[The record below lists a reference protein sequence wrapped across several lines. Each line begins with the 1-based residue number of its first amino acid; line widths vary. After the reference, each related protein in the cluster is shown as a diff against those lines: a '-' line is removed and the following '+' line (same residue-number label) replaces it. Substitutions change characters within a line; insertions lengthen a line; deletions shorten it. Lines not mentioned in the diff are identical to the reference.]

1 MTVIPLGYHSERG
14 LIQEEALD
22 SSFGFELS
30 IFAMS
35 DHLFALRLFARV
47 ARRGSLSAAGRE
59 LGIPQ
64 STASRT
70 IAELERRMGAAFL
83 VRNTRAVRLTDP
95 GADFLSR
102 VEPVL
107 AELEDAEQ
115 AVRGTGELRGMLR
128 VSLGSS
134 LAVREVTPRLPGF
147 LERHPAL
154 QVDLLLVDH
163 RQDLVTEGI
172 DVALRFGPLVDST
185 ATVRH
190 IRAWPRVLAAS
201 PDYLNKAGLPR
212 TPADLSAHAIII
224 GPVSTTAN
232 WSFRKGGTTTSVR
245 VDGRV
250 RIAGNEG
257 AIAAAVAGVGIVMTS
272 SGSLRREFGERSL
285 VRVLDDWDLGTLELS
300 AVFAGGRTTKRAA
313 RVFTD
318 FLVEAL
324 RNV

>member
-1 MTVIPLGYHSERG
+1 
-14 LIQEEALD
+14 
-22 SSFGFELS
+22 
-30 IFAMS
+30 MS

-70 IAELERRMGAAFL
+70 IASLERRVGAALL
-83 VRNTRAVRLTDP
+83 VRNTRAVKLTDA
-95 GADFLSR
+95 GAEFLAR

-115 AVRGTGELRGMLR
+115 AVRGSAELRGTLR
-128 VSLGSS
+128 IGLGSS
-134 LAVREVTPRLPGF
+134 LAVREVIPRLPGF
-147 LERHPAL
+147 LDQYPAL

-172 DVALRFGPLVDST
+172 DVALRFGPLPDST
-185 ATVRH
+185 ATVRN

-201 PDYLNKAGLPR
+201 PGYLDREGLPQA
-212 TPADLSAHAIII
+212 PDDLKAHTIII
-224 GPVSTTAN
+224 GPVSNTSS
-232 WSFRKGGTTTSVR
+232 WSFRRGSTTVSVC
-245 VDGRV
+245 VNGRV
-250 RIAGNEG
+250 RIADNEG
-257 AIAAAVAGVGIVMTS
+257 AIAAAVAGIGIVMTS
-272 SGSLRREFGERSL
+272 SGSLRRELGDGSL
-285 VRVLDDWDLGTLELS
+285 VRVLEDWDLGMMELS
-300 AVFAGGRTTKRAA
+300 AVFVGGRATKRAA

-318 FLVEAL
+318 FLVKEL

>member
-1 MTVIPLGYHSERG
+1 
-14 LIQEEALD
+14 
-22 SSFGFELS
+22 
-30 IFAMS
+30 MS
-35 DHLFALRLFARV
+35 DHLFVIRLFVRV
-47 ARRGSLSAAGRE
+47 ARRGSFSAAGRE

-70 IAELERRMGAAFL
+70 IADLERRIGAALL
-83 VRNTRAVRLTDP
+83 VRNTRAVTLTEA

-102 VEPVL
+102 VEPLL
-107 AELEDAEQ
+107 ADLEDAEQ
-115 AVRGTGELRGMLR
+115 AARGTGELRGSLR

-134 LAVREVTPRLPGF
+134 LAVREVIPRMPAF
-147 LERHPAL
+147 LDTHPAL
-154 QVDLLLVDH
+154 HVDLLLVDH

-172 DVALRFGPLVDST
+172 DLALRFGPLADST

-201 PDYLNKAGLPR
+201 PHYLKKAGLPR
-212 TPADLSAHAIII
+212 TPADLSAHSIVL
-224 GPVSTTAN
+224 GPVSSSAN
-232 WSFRKGGTTTSVR
+232 WSFRKAGTTTSVR
-245 VDGRV
+245 VEGRT

-257 AIAAAVAGVGIVMTS
+257 AIAAAVAGIGIVMTS
-272 SGSLRREFGERSL
+272 SGSLRREFGEGSL

-318 FLVEAL
+318 FLLETL
-324 RNV
+324 RNVE

>member
-1 MTVIPLGYHSERG
+1 
-14 LIQEEALD
+14 
-22 SSFGFELS
+22 
-30 IFAMS
+30 MS

-47 ARRGSLSAAGRE
+47 ARKGSLSAAGRE

-70 IAELERRMGAAFL
+70 IAELERRMGVAL
-83 VRNTRAVRLTDP
+83 LIRNTRALKLTDA

-102 VEPVL
+102 IEPVL

-115 AVRGTGELRGMLR
+115 AARGTGELRGALR

-134 LAVREVTPRLPGF
+134 LAVREVIPRLPGF
-147 LERHPAL
+147 LQKHPAL
-154 QVDLLLVDH
+154 QLDMLLVDH

-172 DVALRFGPLVDST
+172 DVALRFGPLADST

-201 PDYLNKAGLPR
+201 PHYLNQAGLPR
-212 TPADLSAHAIII
+212 TPADLSGHAIIM

-232 WSFRKGGTTTSVR
+232 WSFRKGGATTSVH

-257 AIAAAVAGVGIVMTS
+257 AIAAAAAGVGIVMTS
-272 SGSLRREFGERSL
+272 SGSLRREFGDGSL
-285 VRVLDDWDLGTLELS
+285 VRILGDWDLGTLELS
-300 AVFAGGRTTKRAA
+300 AVFAAGRTTKRAA

-318 FLVEAL
+318 FLVESL
-324 RNV
+324 RNL

>member
-1 MTVIPLGYHSERG
+1 
-14 LIQEEALD
+14 
-22 SSFGFELS
+22 
-30 IFAMS
+30 MS
-35 DHLFALRLFARV
+35 DHLFALRLFARL
-47 ARRGSLSAAGRE
+47 ARKGSLSAAGRE

-70 IAELERRMGAAFL
+70 IAELERRMGAAL
-83 VRNTRAVRLTDP
+83 LIRNTRAVTLTDA

-102 VEPVL
+102 VERVL

-115 AVRGTGELRGMLR
+115 AVRGTGELRGALR

-134 LAVREVTPRLPGF
+134 LAVREVIPRLPGF
-147 LERHPAL
+147 LLRHPGL
-154 QVDLLLVDH
+154 QLDLLLVDH

-172 DVALRFGPLVDST
+172 DVALRFGPLADST

-201 PDYLNKAGLPR
+201 PDYLNEAGMPR

-232 WSFRKGGTTTSVR
+232 WSFRKGGATTSVR
-245 VDGRV
+245 VDGRL

-272 SGSLRREFGERSL
+272 SGSLRREFDDGTL
-285 VRVLDDWDLGTLELS
+285 ARVLGDWDLGTLELS
-300 AVFAGGRTTKRAA
+300 AVFAAGRTTKRAA

>member
-1 MTVIPLGYHSERG
+1 MN
-14 LIQEEALD
+14 
-22 SSFGFELS
+22 
-30 IFAMS
+30 
-35 DHLFALRLFARV
+35 DHLSALRLFARV
-47 ARRGSLSAAGRE
+47 ARKGSLSAAGRE

-70 IAELERRMGAAFL
+70 LAGLERRIGAAL
-83 VRNTRAVRLTDP
+83 LTRNTRTVKLTDA

-102 VEPVL
+102 VEPL
-107 AELEDAEQ
+107 LSELEDAEQ
-115 AVRGTGELRGMLR
+115 AVRGTGELHGSLR

-134 LAVREVTPRLPGF
+134 LAVREVIPRLPVF

-154 QVDLLLVDH
+154 QVELLLADH
-163 RQDLVTEGI
+163 RQDLISEGI

-201 PDYLNKAGLPR
+201 PDYLKKAGLPQ
-212 TPADLSAHAIII
+212 TPADLSAHTIII
-224 GPVSTTAN
+224 GPVSTTPN

-257 AIAAAVAGVGIVMTS
+257 AIAAAIAGVGIVMTS
-272 SGSLRREFGERSL
+272 SGSLRRELGEGSL
-285 VRVLDDWDLGTLELS
+285 IRVLGDWDLGTMELS

-313 RVFTD
+313 RAFTD

>member
-1 MTVIPLGYHSERG
+1 MN
-14 LIQEEALD
+14 
-22 SSFGFELS
+22 
-30 IFAMS
+30 
-35 DHLFALRLFARV
+35 DHLVALRLFARV

-64 STASRT
+64 STVSRA
-70 IAELERRMGAAFL
+70 IATLERRIGAVLL
-83 VRNTRAVRLTDP
+83 VRNTRAVKLTDA
-95 GADFLSR
+95 GTDFLAR

-115 AVRGTGELRGMLR
+115 AVRGTGELRGVLR

-134 LAVREVTPRLPGF
+134 LAVREVIPRLPGF

-154 QVDLLLVDH
+154 QVDLLLADH

-172 DVALRFGPLVDST
+172 DVALRFGPLADST

-201 PDYLNKAGLPR
+201 PAYLMKAGQPC
-212 TPADLSAHAIII
+212 TPADLSAHVIVI

-232 WSFRKGGTTTSVR
+232 WSFRNGGTSTSVR

-257 AIAAAVAGVGIVMTS
+257 AIAAAVAGIGIVMTS
-272 SGSLRREFGERSL
+272 SGSLRREFGEGSL
-285 VRVLDDWDLGTLELS
+285 VRVLEDWDLGTMELS

-313 RVFTD
+313 RVFAD
-318 FLVEAL
+318 FMVEAL
-324 RNV
+324 RNI

>member
-1 MTVIPLGYHSERG
+1 
-14 LIQEEALD
+14 
-22 SSFGFELS
+22 
-30 IFAMS
+30 MS

-47 ARRGSLSAAGRE
+47 ARCGSFSAAGRE

-70 IAELERRMGAAFL
+70 IAELERRIGSVLL
-83 VRNTRAVRLTDP
+83 VRNTRAVTPTDA

-102 VEPVL
+102 IEPLL

-115 AVRGTGELRGMLR
+115 AARGTGELRGVLR

-134 LAVREVTPRLPGF
+134 LAVREVIPRLPAF
-147 LERHPAL
+147 LDRHPQL
-154 QVDLLLVDH
+154 QVDMLLVDH

-172 DVALRFGPLVDST
+172 DVALRFGELPDST

-190 IRAWPRVLAAS
+190 VRAWPRVLAAS
-201 PDYLNKAGLPR
+201 PDYLKNAGEPR
-212 TPADLSAHAIII
+212 TPADLSAHSIIL

-245 VDGRV
+245 VEARV
-250 RIAGNEG
+250 RIGGNEG
-257 AIAAAVAGVGIVMTS
+257 AIAAAVAGIGIVMTS
-272 SGSLRREFGERSL
+272 SGSLRREFGEGAL
-285 VRVLDDWDLGTLELS
+285 VRVLDDWDLGTMELS
-300 AVFAGGRTTKRAA
+300 ALFAAGRTTKRAA

-318 FLVEAL
+318 FLIEAL